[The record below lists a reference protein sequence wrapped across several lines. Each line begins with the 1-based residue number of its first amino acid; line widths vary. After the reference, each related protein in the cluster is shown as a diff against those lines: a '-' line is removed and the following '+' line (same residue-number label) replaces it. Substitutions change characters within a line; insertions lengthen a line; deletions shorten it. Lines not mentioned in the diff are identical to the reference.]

1 MNEQLSTI
9 LHGNVSLIELIK
21 SGLTFDDVRD
31 TIKTFPSVN
40 SHWLETAAKS
50 LPKRNSK

>member
-1 MNEQLSTI
+1 MCESLSTI
-9 LHGNVSLIELIK
+9 LRRNVSLIDLVK
-21 SGLTFDDVRD
+21 SGLTFDDVWD

-50 LPKRNSK
+50 LPKRTSK